1 MADKRILT
9 ADDLKGHIQR
19 LAADRS
25 RAWRTGDLVIANRRT
40 VELAETWQLW
50 RQARAEAE
58 ADGKHRPYDPANGT
72 RNVRCADEP
81 VARFLAATCVLDPSS
96 VTPVRQVHDAYNAW
110 AIRESEEPVSST
122 KLTLELRK
130 RGIESA
136 RTKAVR
142 LYRGVRVTGWAE
154 MPSSESKWA
163 A

>member
-1 MADKRILT
+1 MSEQDAIE
-9 ADDLKGHIQR
+9 LKGHIQR

-50 RQARAEAE
+50 RQARAEADSE
-58 ADGKHRPYDPANGT
+58 HKPYDPANGT
-72 RNVRCADEP
+72 RNVRRADEP
-81 VARFLAATCVLDPSS
+81 VARFLAATCVLDADF
-96 VTPVRQVHDAYNAW
+96 VTPVGQLRDAYNAW

-130 RGIESA
+130 HGIEST

-154 MPSSESKWA
+154 MPSSVSKWA